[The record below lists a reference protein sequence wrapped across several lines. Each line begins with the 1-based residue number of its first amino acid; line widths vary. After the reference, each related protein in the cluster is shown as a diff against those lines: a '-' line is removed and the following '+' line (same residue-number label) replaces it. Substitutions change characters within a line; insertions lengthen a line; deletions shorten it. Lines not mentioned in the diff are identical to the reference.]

1 MTKSAKLIDDG
12 IIYTENIQDFLQENN
27 DFLAIGIIGT
37 QGVGKS
43 TILNLLVHGKM
54 TDKLKQEVFKSYE
67 FHEDDGLDNIKLLTD
82 DILQMSLSNTVEEE
96 KNYLPF
102 VQQTPKDV
110 EANVNTT
117 YGIDFYITENRV
129 CFQLNFSIQ
138 LSLLLI

>member
-12 IIYTENIQDFLQENN
+12 IIYTENVQDFLQENN
-27 DFLAIGIIGT
+27 DFLAVGVIGT

-43 TILNLLVHGKM
+43 TLLNLLVHSKV
-54 TDKLKQEVFKSYE
+54 TDKVKQEIFKVYE
-67 FHEDDGLDNIKLLTD
+67 FQEDDGLDNIKLLTNEM
-82 DILQMSLSNTVEEE
+82 LELNMNKTVEGE

-110 EANVNTT
+110 EANINTT

-129 CFQLNFSIQ
+129 C
-138 LSLLLI
+138 